1 MRRDRERGGLL
12 TLDETSLLTTV
23 LAKVEPVL
31 LARNLN
37 NYKRMVRLSDRY
49 LIGTYSQKQVVIKIC
64 ALCVCLVLILDS
76 SSLNQINAL

>member
-1 MRRDRERGGLL
+1 MRRESERGGLL

-37 NYKRMVRLSDRY
+37 NYMRMV
-49 LIGTYSQKQVVIKIC
+49 
-64 ALCVCLVLILDS
+64 
-76 SSLNQINAL
+76 